1 MDILEIAGRIRPAVI
16 AAVIA
21 FLALAFSL
29 FDELGGF
36 TIERDQDDRSL
47 AIGLLFTF
55 IWLLL
60 LYFPPKRESPFNG
73 NGNGKGKGNGSQNGS
88 D

>member
-1 MDILEIAGRIRPAVI
+1 MDIVELVGRLRPAVI
-16 AAVIA
+16 AAAIA
-21 FLALAFSL
+21 FTALAFSL

-47 AIGLLFTF
+47 AIGLLFTV
-55 IWLLL
+55 IWLVL
-60 LYFPPKRESPFNG
+60 LYWPPGDESPFNT
-73 NGNGKGKGNGSQNGS
+73 KGKRKGKSKGSDNGS